1 MFTKFI
7 DWPTFLASFVVG
19 LVFIWL
25 SAPKS
30 TIVYVYPTPDNI
42 AEFGYIDKAKNCFEY
57 IVKKITCP
65 ADSSKIKTI
74 PVQMG
79 ASVQNIQTASIP
91 IGDTNVNKI

>member
-1 MFTKFI
+1 MFTKFV
-7 DWPTFLASFVVG
+7 DWSIFLASFVVG

-25 SAPKS
+25 SAPES

-57 IVKKITCP
+57 IVKKMTCP
-65 ADSSKIKTI
+65 EDSSKIKTI

-79 ASVQNIQTASIP
+79 GSLQKIPTTSVP
-91 IGDTNVNKI
+91 FGDTNVNKI